1 MTPRGEQT
9 ESVST
14 SPAARAS
21 KPSIFIGASPRLTF
35 IMGLLVGVAGV
46 SLIGFV
52 LAASFAFSSKSPL
65 AGSGS
70 NVAQAPTATAPTGP
84 TAPSPVDIAIKETDY
99 VRGNADAPVTIVEYS
114 DLECPFCKSF
124 HPSVI
129 QIMNEYPNQV
139 RWIYRHFPLSFHVN
153 AQKEAEGAECV
164 GKLGGAEAYWNY
176 IDKIFER
183 TTSNGTGFALTDLYP
198 LAKEVGVSESRFRT
212 CLDQGEMS
220 SKVQADV
227 QEGASYGVQG
237 TPTSCVNGTPVEG
250 AVPYEQLKSILDQ
263 VLAQ

>member
-1 MTPRGEQT
+1 MDNQMTPRGEQT

-70 NVAQAPTATAPTGP
+70 NVAQAPTAPAPTGQ

-114 DLECPFCKSF
+114 DLECPYCKSF
-124 HPSVI
+124 HPSMI
-129 QIMNEYPNQV
+129 RLMNEYSNQV

-153 AQKEAEGAECV
+153 AQKEAEAAECA
-164 GKLGGAEAYWNY
+164 GKLGGNEKFWAY

-183 TTSNGTGFALTDLYP
+183 TTSNGTGFALDALAP
-198 LAKEVGVSESRFRT
+198 LAKELGLNEARFKT
-212 CLDQGEMS
+212 CLDGGEFAAH
-220 SKVQADV
+220 VQQDL
-227 QEGASYGVQG
+227 QEGADFGVNG
-237 TPTSCVNGTPVEG
+237 TPTTFVNGQPVEG
-250 AVPYEQLKSILDQ
+250 AVPYEQLKAVVES
-263 VLAQ
+263 